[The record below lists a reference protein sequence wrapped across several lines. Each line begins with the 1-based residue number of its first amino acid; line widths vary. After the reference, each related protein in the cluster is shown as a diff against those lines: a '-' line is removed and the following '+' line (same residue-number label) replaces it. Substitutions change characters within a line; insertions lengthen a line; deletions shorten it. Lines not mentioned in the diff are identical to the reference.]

1 MKKIWLLWL
10 ALVIPSC
17 HIHTNLGICA
27 SVVVGVHSLLVS
39 VTALSPT
46 WLQKKGPIPK
56 DRPYHNIA
64 LITCA

>member
-39 VTALSPT
+39 VTASPR
-46 WLQKKGPIPK
+46 LGYKKKGLSRKIDPI
-56 DRPYHNIA
+56 I
-64 LITCA
+64 I

>member
-17 HIHTNLGICA
+17 HIDTNIGICA

-39 VTALSPT
+39 VTASPR
-46 WLQKKGPIPK
+46 LGYKKKAYPE
-56 DRPYHNIA
+56 R
-64 LITCA
+64 

>member
-39 VTALSPT
+39 VTALSST
-46 WLQKKGPIPK
+46 WLQKKGLSRKIDPTI
-56 DRPYHNIA
+56 I
-64 LITCA
+64 